1 MVSGVRILH
10 TSDWHL
16 GRLFHR
22 SSLLDVQAAALDR
35 IVGIVVEESVDLVV
49 IAGDLYDRSV
59 PPADAVELFS
69 STLVRLR
76 RAGATVVAISGNH
89 DSSVR
94 VGYADPLLAQV
105 GVTVRGDV
113 ERTAHPV
120 EVPVS
125 DGGPP
130 VVVYPIP
137 YLDPLTTAHV
147 ARRDRADAAE
157 VAATPPAGPS
167 PASGADGGRFTHHDA
182 MVWATDRVRADLAER
197 TAAGAPVRSVVV
209 AHTFITGGNPSA
221 SERELTVGQVDQV
234 RMDAFDGFDYVAL
247 GHLHQGQAFDGGR
260 VAYAGTPL
268 PYSFSEQ
275 HHTKAVRLVDLSPD
289 GSLSVRVVP
298 LGVGRALRTIAGEL
312 EQLLH
317 DPSLADAE
325 GAWVSATLTDRQ
337 LPLQAM
343 ARLQQRFPHA
353 VELRHEP
360 ATPAEPAAAARR
372 SSAQVRAAEPID
384 LTLAFLEEQRGI
396 HTDDAERQ
404 LVVDAIAAARR
415 RLETA
420 AVDR

>member
-1 MVSGVRILH
+1 MVGGVRILH

-22 SSLLDVQAAALDR
+22 SSLLDVQAEALDR
-35 IVGIVVEESVDLVV
+35 IVQIVVEESVDLVV
-49 IAGDLYDRSV
+49 VAGDLYDRSV
-59 PPADAVELFS
+59 PPADAVELFGA
-69 STLVRLR
+69 TLVRLR
-76 RAGATVVAISGNH
+76 EAGATVVAISGNH

-94 VGYADPLLAQV
+94 VGYADPLLARV
-105 GVTVRGDV
+105 GVTVRGDIA
-113 ERTAHPV
+113 RTAHPV
-120 EVPVS
+120 EVPS
-125 DGGPP
+125 ADGGPP

-147 ARRDRADAAE
+147 ARNDRADVLDAP
-157 VAATPPAGPS
+157 VD
-167 PASGADGGRFTHHDA
+167 DGRRFTHHDA

-197 TAAGAPVRSVVV
+197 AARGAPARSVLV

-221 SERELTVGQVDQV
+221 SERELTVGQIDQV
-234 RMDAFDGFDYVAL
+234 RMDAFDDFDYVAL

-260 VAYAGTPL
+260 VAYSGTPL

-275 HHTKAVRLVDLSPD
+275 HHTKAVRLVDLAPD

-312 EQLLH
+312 EHLLT

-325 GAWVSATLTDRQ
+325 DAWVSATLTDRQ

-343 ARLQQRFPHA
+343 GRLQQRFPHA

-360 ATPAEPAAAARR
+360 AVLHDVSSPRR
-372 SSAQVRAAEPID
+372 SSSDVRATEPLD
-384 LTLAFLEEQRGI
+384 LALSFLEEQRGLPA
-396 HTDDAERQ
+396 DQAERQ
-404 LVVDAIAAARR
+404 LIVDAIGAARR
-415 RLETA
+415 QLETA

>member
-22 SSLLDVQAAALDR
+22 SSLLDVQAEALDR
-35 IVGIVVEESVDLVV
+35 IVQIVVEESVDLVL

-59 PPADAVELFS
+59 PPADAVELFGA
-69 STLVRLR
+69 TLVRLR
-76 RAGATVVAISGNH
+76 EAGATVVAISGNH

-94 VGYADPLLAQV
+94 VGYADPLLARV

-113 ERTAHPV
+113 ARSAHPV
-120 EVPVS
+120 EVPS
-125 DGGPP
+125 TDGGPP

-147 ARRDRADAAE
+147 ARSDRGRDRVSDAL
-157 VAATPPAGPS
+157 PAPVVD
-167 PASGADGGRFTHHDA
+167 GADSDRGRFTHHDA
-182 MVWATDRVRADLAER
+182 MVWATDRVRSDLSER
-197 TAAGAPVRSVVV
+197 AAQGAPVRSVLV
-209 AHTFITGGNPSA
+209 AHTFITGGNPSE

-260 VAYAGTPL
+260 VAYSGTPL

-275 HHTKAVRLVDLSPD
+275 HHTKAVRLVDLAPD

-298 LGVGRALRTIAGEL
+298 LGVGRSLRTISGEL
-312 EQLLH
+312 EHLLA
-317 DPSLADAE
+317 DPSLTDAE

-343 ARLQQRFPHA
+343 ARLQQRFPYA

-360 ATPAEPAAAARR
+360 ATPVDASTVRR
-372 SSAQVRAAEPID
+372 TSSQVRSAQPLD
-384 LTLAFLEEQRGI
+384 LTLAFLEEQRGLPA
-396 HTDDAERQ
+396 DDAERQ
-404 LVVDAIAAARR
+404 LVADAIGAARR
-415 RLETA
+415 QLQTA
-420 AVDR
+420 RVDR

>member
-35 IVGIVVEESVDLVV
+35 IVQIVVEESVDLVV

-59 PPADAVELFS
+59 PPADAVELFGA
-69 STLVRLR
+69 TLVRLR
-76 RAGATVVAISGNH
+76 EAGATVVAISGNH

-94 VGYADPLLAQV
+94 VGYADPLLARV
-105 GVTVRGDV
+105 GVTVRGDIA
-113 ERTAHPV
+113 RTARPV
-120 EVPVS
+120 EVPS
-125 DGGPP
+125 TDGGPP

-147 ARRDRADAAE
+147 ARSDRARDALP
-157 VAATPPAGPS
+157 TPA
-167 PASGADGGRFTHHDA
+167 ADGSDAGRGRFTHHDA
-182 MVWATDRVRADLAER
+182 MVWATDRVRSDLAARAER
-197 TAAGAPVRSVVV
+197 GAPARSVVV
-209 AHTFITGGNPSA
+209 AHTFITGGNPSE

-260 VAYAGTPL
+260 VAYSGTPL

-275 HHTKAVRLVDLSPD
+275 HHTKAVRLVDLAPD

-298 LGVGRALRTIAGEL
+298 LGVGRALRTISGEL
-312 EQLLH
+312 DHLLT
-317 DPSLADAE
+317 DASLTDAE
-325 GAWVSATLTDRQ
+325 DAWVSATLTDRQ

-343 ARLQQRFPHA
+343 ARLQQRFPYA

-360 ATPAEPAAAARR
+360 ATPVDASTVRR
-372 SSAQVRAAEPID
+372 TSSQVRSAQPLD
-384 LTLAFLEEQRGI
+384 LTLAFLEEQRGLPA
-396 HTDDAERQ
+396 DDAERQ
-404 LVVDAIAAARR
+404 LVADAIGAARR
-415 RLETA
+415 QLQTA
-420 AVDR
+420 RVDR